1 MSNLAYLL
9 NFKTSTVFAISN
21 SDLTAYDKCEL
32 LNSKHSIAYIYE
44 FKNDIFNAIV
54 DSEISIYLQN
64 IDLER
69 KNGDWVI
76 MGIISFSWYDK
87 FINHIETFLSI
98 APHSTH

>member
-1 MSNLAYLL
+1 MAYLL
-9 NFKTSTVFAISN
+9 NFKTSTVFAISK
-21 SDLTAYDKCEL
+21 SDLTAYDNCEF

-44 FKNDIFNAIV
+44 FKNNIFNTII

-69 KNGDWVI
+69 KKGDWAVI
-76 MGIISFSWYDK
+76 GIISFSWYDK

-98 APHSTH
+98 TPQSTH